1 MTGQS
6 RDAAIAGVM
15 LVVTI
20 VACAGIGAG
29 VGALVGAAF
38 PLAIL
43 GVFAGFAI
51 GLRVVYT
58 RFRDI

>member
-1 MTGQS
+1 MSEQT
-6 RDAAIAGVM
+6 RDAAIAGLM

-20 VACAGIGAG
+20 ALCAGIGLLAG
-29 VGALVGAAF
+29 LLLGAPA
-38 PLAIL
+38 PPAIG
-43 GVFAGFAI
+43 GVFIRFAI